1 MIVLSHAFK
10 QYPAAFKHTPTIL
23 HTTHFWRHPV
33 YPLSHINWLSQISVM
48 SRCFAQILPR
58 YFHFDFSL
66 ICCIVMVCCT
76 RTISL
81 CSPTKGET
89 GHPKKFVRAHWI
101 HAELS
106 FVCTTP
112 LSIHLKASAH
122 SLTPTESSSLRHKRK
137 VLCHHS
143 HKLLLILF
151 PEGRTNLHK
160 PAVAMNLYIF
170 KFTTFH

>member
-1 MIVLSHAFK
+1 
-10 QYPAAFKHTPTIL
+10 
-23 HTTHFWRHPV
+23 
-33 YPLSHINWLSQISVM
+33 M

-58 YFHFDFSL
+58 YLHFDFSL
-66 ICCIVMVCCT
+66 ICCIVTVCCT

-106 FVCTTP
+106 LVCTTP

-122 SLTPTESSSLRHKRK
+122 SSTPTESSSLRHKRK
-137 VLCHHS
+137 VLCDHS
-143 HKLLLILF
+143 HTVLSILF
-151 PEGRTNLHK
+151 PKGRTNLHK
-160 PAVAMNLYIF
+160 LAAAMNLYIF
-170 KFTTFH
+170 KFTTFHWGIAFCMRRDTPDHAAPPLTCISCTWWWILAGSAP